1 VQQITEG
8 LWRWTSPHPDWQ
20 PDAEPGS
27 SMDWDREV
35 ACALYLT
42 AADAVF
48 IDPLLP
54 PDPAPFWEWCD
65 PLVAGRSASVL
76 TTIHWHERSRAQV
89 ADRYD
94 AAIPTFNDPVP
105 EGVQSLVF
113 GRTDETFFWLT
124 APRTLVVGDRILG
137 GRAGGL
143 RLCPESWMAS
153 LRNPMTQEQLRV
165 LLAPVLE
172 LPVEHVLTSHGEP
185 VLSDGARA
193 LAEILGG

>member
-1 VQQITEG
+1 MQEITEG
-8 LWRWTSPHPDWQ
+8 LWRWTAPHPDWQ
-20 PDAEPGS
+20 PNAEPGS

-35 ACALYLT
+35 GCALYLT
-42 AADAVF
+42 TADAVF

-76 TTIHWHERSRAQV
+76 TTIHWHLRSRAEL
-89 ADRYD
+89 AGRYD
-94 AAIPTFNDPVP
+94 AATLNDPVP
-105 EGVQSLVF
+105 EGVHSLVF
-113 GRTDETFFWLT
+113 ARTDETFFWLP

-143 RLCPESWMAS
+143 RLCPDSWMAS

-172 LPVEHVLTSHGEP
+172 LPVERVLTSHGEP
-185 VLSDGARA
+185 VLSEGALA

>member
-1 VQQITEG
+1 MQEITEG
-8 LWRWTSPHPDWQ
+8 LWRWTSPHPDWK
-20 PDAEPGS
+20 PNAEPGS

-35 ACALYLT
+35 GCVLYLT
-42 AADAVF
+42 TTDAVF
-48 IDPLLP
+48 IDPQLP

-76 TTIHWHERSRAQV
+76 TTIHWHLRSRAEL
-89 ADRYD
+89 ADRYH
-94 AAIPTFNDPVP
+94 AATVNDPLP
-105 EGVQSLVF
+105 EGVRSLVF
-113 GRTDETFFWLT
+113 ARTDETLFWLT

-143 RLCPESWMAS
+143 RLCPDSWMAS

-172 LPVEHVLTSHGEP
+172 LPVERVLTSHGEP
-185 VLSDGARA
+185 VLSHGARA

>member
-1 VQQITEG
+1 VQPIAEG
-8 LWRWTSPHPDWQ
+8 LWRWTAPHPAWHA
-20 PDAEPGS
+20 DAEPGS
-27 SMDWDREV
+27 SMDWEREV
-35 ACALYLT
+35 GCALYLT
-42 AADAVF
+42 ATDAVF

-76 TTIHWHERSRAQV
+76 TTIRWHRRSRAEL

-94 AAIPTFNDPVP
+94 AATPAPTDRVP

-113 GRTDETFFWLT
+113 GRTAETFFWLL
-124 APRTLVVGDRILG
+124 APRALVVGDRILG
-137 GRAGGL
+137 GRERGL
-143 RLCPESWMAS
+143 RLCPDSWMAS

-172 LPVEHVLTSHGEP
+172 LPVERVLTSHGQP

-193 LAEILGG
+193 LAEILGD

>member
-1 VQQITEG
+1 VLQIAEG
-8 LWRWTSPHPDWQ
+8 LWRWTAPHPAWQ

-27 SMDWDREV
+27 SMDWEREV
-35 ACALYLT
+35 GCALYLT
-42 AADAVF
+42 ADDAVF

-54 PDPAPFWEWCD
+54 SDPAPFWEWCD

-76 TTIHWHERSRAQV
+76 TTIHWHSRSRAEV

-94 AAIPTFNDPVP
+94 GATPSSTDGLP

-113 GRTDETFFWLT
+113 GPTDETLFWLP
-124 APRTLVVGDRILG
+124 APRALVVGDRILG
-137 GRAGGL
+137 GRTGGL
-143 RLCPESWMAS
+143 RLCPDSWMAS

-172 LPVEHVLTSHGEP
+172 LPVERVLTSHGEP
-185 VLSDGARA
+185 VLNDGAQA

>member
-8 LWRWTSPHPDWQ
+8 LWRWTAPQPDWQ
-20 PDAEPGS
+20 PNAEPGS

-35 ACALYLT
+35 GCALYLT
-42 AADAVF
+42 TADAVF

-65 PLVAGRSASVL
+65 PLVAGRSATVL
-76 TTIHWHERSRAQV
+76 TTIHWHRRSRAEL

-94 AAIPTFNDPVP
+94 AATLNHPPP
-105 EGVQSLVF
+105 EGVHSLVF
-113 GRTDETFFWLT
+113 ARTDETFFWLT
-124 APRTLVVGDRILG
+124 ASRTLVVGDRILG

-143 RLCPESWMAS
+143 RLCPDSWMAS
-153 LRNPMTQEQLRV
+153 LRDPMTQEQLRL

-172 LPVEHVLTSHGEP
+172 LPVERVLTSHGEP
-185 VLSDGARA
+185 VLGDGARA
-193 LAEILGG
+193 LADILGG

>member
-1 VQQITEG
+1 VQQIIDG
-8 LWRWTSPHPDWQ
+8 LWRWTAPHPEWHAG
-20 PDAEPGS
+20 AEPDS
-27 SMDWDREV
+27 PLDWDREV
-35 ACALYLT
+35 GCALYLT
-42 AADAVF
+42 ATDAVF

-76 TTIHWHERSRAQV
+76 TTIHWHRRSRAEV
-89 ADRYD
+89 AGRYD
-94 AAIPTFNDPVP
+94 AATPVLDDPVP
-105 EGVQSLVF
+105 GGTEALVF
-113 GRTDETFFWLT
+113 APTDETFFWLR

-137 GRAGGL
+137 GREGGL
-143 RLCPESWMAS
+143 RLCPDSWMAS

-172 LPVEHVLTSHGEP
+172 LPVERLLTSHGQP

-193 LAEILGG
+193 LAEIL